1 MKIYILHIE
10 LERFEETEIAGAY
23 SSEEKAEVAG
33 RKIEEQCK
41 EHDIYK
47 YGFNGWYVTMHDLD
61 DEEEPEE
68 KKEDP
73 TETERLKNI
82 CRVMFNRCK
91 VTGSLNGAM
100 CVWCGLRKECK
111 EMSGPSNKEGRM
123 ANV

>member
-1 MKIYILHIE
+1 MMLQIFHLKKMPQNCAECPFHDMTQHGEDGVAYPYCHALKQDRGYYFDPE
-10 LERFEETEIAGAY
+10 TKRFPNCPI
-23 SSEEKAEVAG
+23 
-33 RKIEEQCK
+33 
-41 EHDIYK
+41 
-47 YGFNGWYVTMHDLD
+47 
-61 DEEEPEE
+61 EEEPEE

-111 EMSGPSNKEGRM
+111 EMSGTSNKEGRM